1 MINNNLDKWK
11 CCYNKVLNSKDFKN
25 EAKYTYLQEVAIQAE
40 HAWRFVPTQKP
51 TKVCNINQAYSLLFD
66 SVSPTLIASGRMDE
80 LVDLAFTMFYAPC
93 LKCNSKW
100 LREGRHV
107 YFKNKGVKA
116 VLSAKKIDHSEN
128 STGVHSV
135 LKQFKKFGTASAHT
149 TLKRKQA
156 PQ

>member
-93 LKCNSKW
+93 LKCNSK
-100 LREGRHV
+100 
-107 YFKNKGVKA
+107 
-116 VLSAKKIDHSEN
+116 
-128 STGVHSV
+128 
-135 LKQFKKFGTASAHT
+135 
-149 TLKRKQA
+149 
-156 PQ
+156 